1 MALPAGRAILGLFGD
16 AETAAGASEALER
29 AGFGPEE
36 WEVLSGAPY
45 PPGAFGEHPSPHR
58 LYVFP
63 FVGAACGFA
72 VAVLLTVGTQLAQP
86 LVTGG
91 KPILSLPPM
100 IHVMYEGTMLGAIL
114 FTVLGIIFESRLP
127 KRQIGVYDPRVTA
140 GYIGLL
146 VAGPE
151 DRLRRAE
158 QALRQAGAAEVVTER
173 YRHG

>member
-1 MALPAGRAILGLFGD
+1 MATRASRAILGLFGD
-16 AETAAGASEALER
+16 ATLAAAGGEALER
-29 AGFGPEE
+29 AGFAPGE
-36 WEVLSGAPY
+36 WDVLSGAPY
-45 PPGAFGEHPSPHR
+45 PAGAFGEHPSPHR

-72 VAVLLTVGTQLAQP
+72 VAVLLTVGTQLANP

-100 IHVMYEGTMLGAIL
+100 VHVIYEGTMLGAIL
-114 FTVLGIIFESRLP
+114 FTVFGIIFESRLP
-127 KRQIGVYDPRVTA
+127 RRHLGVYDPRVTA

-151 DRLRRAE
+151 DRLGLAE
-158 QALRQAGAAEVVTER
+158 QTLRQAGAADIVVQR
-173 YRHG
+173 